1 MLDFLNSTL
10 EIASSLIAIIAA
22 IIGGSIAYIRK
33 HNSGRVSNSSGSSN
47 NTTIIGDGNIVN
59 PIINNVKGNRSE
71 STTLKDSVQILF
83 IDDEDFNVVK
93 MLKKAGWK
101 NIKKKG
107 DFSNLDDLDLRNA
120 DVVFVDIKGV
130 GIVGGYK
137 NEGIGLAAAIK
148 AKYPTKGV
156 VIYSGTHAHDI
167 FDEDIDSVD
176 ARLPKNAEPIQF
188 SGLIEQY
195 GKKN

>member
-1 MLDFLNSTL
+1 M
-10 EIASSLIAIIAA
+10 
-22 IIGGSIAYIRK
+22 
-33 HNSGRVSNSSGSSN
+33 SNSSGSSN